1 MSELLDKKSQLCYK
15 SFDSVTETS
24 FHGFVLEI
32 IQHKYTAMP
41 CSISVFIKKSVLNI
55 TF

>member
-1 MSELLDKKSQLCYK
+1 MSELLDKKSQLSYK
-15 SFDSVTETS
+15 SFDSVAETS

-32 IQHKYTAMP
+32 IQHKYTAMFYL
-41 CSISVFIKKSVLNI
+41 CIYQKSVLNI